1 MYINKK
7 RSTFLITILA
17 LSLLLSG
24 CLISTKTHPTLI
36 TDDYNDLRI
45 DKVNNYKIEVE
56 FNPEKKIYTGK
67 QVITYINNTGNIL
80 DEIFIHL
87 YPNAFKSEDTAPF
100 LYDDLNTKYK
110 AEFQPGFIDLNKV
123 KVDKKRVNYD
133 IQSSGDTILKL
144 KLNSPLKPEKKV

>member
-1 MYINKK
+1 
-7 RSTFLITILA
+7 
-17 LSLLLSG
+17 
-24 CLISTKTHPTLI
+24 
-36 TDDYNDLRI
+36 
-45 DKVNNYKIEVE
+45 
-56 FNPEKKIYTGK
+56 
-67 QVITYINNTGNIL
+67 
-80 DEIFIHL
+80 

-144 KLNSPLKPEKKV
+144 KLNSPLKPEKKVKIYLEYEAKLPPVEERFGYGENTFNFGNWYP